1 LDPVNAYLY
10 PTIPAVA
17 LQPPLEAVQDVNV
30 APKAIT
36 NNTIA
41 KSFFIFKKFLV
52 IKYISK
58 LALVGVGNN
67 TVILQKGD
75 WINGA
80 DIEAKK
86 QTICQTNKLIL
97 ITLLK

>member
-1 LDPVNAYLY
+1 LDPVDFYLY

-41 KSFFIFKKFLV
+41 KSFFMFKIF
-52 IKYISK
+52 
-58 LALVGVGNN
+58 GN
-67 TVILQKGD
+67 
-75 WINGA
+75 
-80 DIEAKK
+80 E
-86 QTICQTNKLIL
+86 
-97 ITLLK
+97 